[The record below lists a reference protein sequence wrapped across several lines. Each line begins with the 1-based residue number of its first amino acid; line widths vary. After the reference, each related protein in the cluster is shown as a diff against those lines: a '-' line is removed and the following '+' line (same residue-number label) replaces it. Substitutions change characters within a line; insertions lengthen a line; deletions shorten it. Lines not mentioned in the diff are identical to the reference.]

1 MEYIGS
7 EDLWS
12 SQLNSIGSQRG
23 SQVVLTYIGVGVI
36 IIIIIIIVID
46 VIPSRTGRSFL
57 SQTRIVVSE
66 LSYLILRCC

>member
-1 MEYIGS
+1 MEYEGS
-7 EDLWS
+7 KGSWS
-12 SQLNSIGSQRG
+12 SQLNSMGSQRG
-23 SQVVLTYIGVGVI
+23 SQVVLAYIGVGVI
-36 IIIIIIIVID
+36 IIIIIVIVVI

>member
-1 MEYIGS
+1 MEYEWSQGS
-7 EDLWS
+7 WS
-12 SQLNSIGSQRG
+12 SQLNSMGSQRG
-23 SQVVLTYIGVGVI
+23 SQVVLAYIGVGVI
-36 IIIIIIIVID
+36 ITIVIV

>member
-1 MEYIGS
+1 MEYEGS
-7 EDLWS
+7 KGSWS
-12 SQLNSIGSQRG
+12 SQLNSMGSQRG
-23 SQVVLTYIGVGVI
+23 SQVVLAYIGVRVI
-36 IIIIIIIVID
+36 TTIVIV

>member
-1 MEYIGS
+1 MEYEGS
-7 EDLWS
+7 EDSWS

-23 SQVVLTYIGVGVI
+23 SQVVLTYIGVG
-36 IIIIIIIVID
+36 IIIIIVID

>member
-1 MEYIGS
+1 MEYEGS
-7 EDLWS
+7 EDSWS

-36 IIIIIIIVID
+36 IIIVIV

-57 SQTRIVVSE
+57 SQTRIVVSQ